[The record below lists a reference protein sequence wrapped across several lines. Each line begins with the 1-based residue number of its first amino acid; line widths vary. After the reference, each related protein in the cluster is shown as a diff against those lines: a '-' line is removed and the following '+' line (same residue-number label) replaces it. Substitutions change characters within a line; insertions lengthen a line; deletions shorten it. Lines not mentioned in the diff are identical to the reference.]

1 MPACARVPCVPP
13 VTTPHLPT
21 HTRTHTHTPC
31 THLLAEFCA
40 KGSLYNVLQRG
51 RQSPEAAAQLGWQ
64 RRLGMALDAAVGLL
78 YLHSLQ
84 PAIIHR
90 DVKSPNL
97 LVDKAW
103 TVKVGGG
110 AGAGRG
116 VRLGGAGGTVSQA
129 QCMLRG
135 LLRCSIELLGL
146 GRVAKHAQV

>member
-1 MPACARVPCVPP
+1 MSSPPCSP
-13 VTTPHLPT
+13 VRTVAAAPHHIQENCT
-21 HTRTHTHTPC
+21 HTWTGTP
-31 THLLAEFCA
+31 TQTSNPHHEFAEFCA
-40 KGSLYNVLQRG
+40 KGSLYNVLQRA
-51 RQSPEAAAQLGWQ
+51 RQSTEASAQLGWQ

-110 AGAGRG
+110 GGGLVGSALGVLPGTRCRMSGAWWVCKRG
-116 VRLGGAGGTVSQA
+116 
-129 QCMLRG
+129 C
-135 LLRCSIELLGL
+135 
-146 GRVAKHAQV
+146 